1 MLSTSDWTFGLEIW
15 LPDFPQPID
24 IKGTGE
30 ASALLADKWP
40 VTFGPAFERALAVC
54 AAVMEGLLPADDAKL
69 ALIDAA
75 EEVGISWMD
84 RIYYVPDR
92 SDGLTKSPPA
102 GQVH

>member
-1 MLSTSDWTFGLEIW
+1 
-15 LPDFPQPID
+15 
-24 IKGTGE
+24 
-30 ASALLADKWP
+30 
-40 VTFGPAFERALAVC
+40 
-54 AAVMEGLLPADDAKL
+54 MEGLLPADDAKL

-92 SDGLTKSPPA
+92 PDGLTKSPPA